1 MFRTVLVPVDRSPFA
16 ETAIPHAA
24 EVARRNG
31 GTLHLVMVHSI
42 TVPDALRAATLPPGG
57 TLDAE
62 IRREEERYLDELA
75 IRVAAKHD
83 VRPLT
88 TLLDGTIAHAIDHF
102 ARDNEVD
109 LVVLSTHGR
118 SGLERAWLGSVAD
131 RLVRTLTVPLLLV
144 RPELVPEAAEIGGF
158 HRVLVGLDGSALAE
172 DALRAAAAL
181 AAPGATC
188 TALRVAVPPQGPGS
202 PYIPD
207 AARVNREI
215 LAAAEELAAEYLAEL
230 AVRMRGEWSGFETR
244 VVAAHQPARVIVDAA
259 VELQVDLIAIATHG
273 RGPVMRALI
282 GSVTDRVVRLAPV
295 PVLVVP
301 AHASAA
307 HLVTGHRTSMEREVL
322 TG

>member
-16 ETAIPHAA
+16 EAAIPHAA
-24 EVARRNG
+24 EIIRRNS

-57 TLDAE
+57 TLDTD
-62 IRREEERYLDELA
+62 IRREEERYLDDLA
-75 IRVAAKHD
+75 LRIAAKHG

-88 TLLDGTIAHAIDHF
+88 TLLDGTIAPAIDHF
-102 ARDNEVD
+102 ARDNDVD

-144 RPELVPEAAEIGGF
+144 RPDLVPEPTDAQRF

-181 AAPGATC
+181 AAPGARC
-188 TALRVAVPPQGPGS
+188 TALRVAVPPHGPGS

-207 AARVNREI
+207 AARVNREM
-215 LAAAEELAAEYLAEL
+215 LAAAEDLAAEYLAEL
-230 AVRMRGEWSGFETR
+230 AVRVRGEWAAFDTR
-244 VVAAHQPARVIVDAA
+244 VVSAHQPARVIVDAA
-259 VELQVDLIAIATHG
+259 IEIEADVIAIATHG

-307 HLVTGHRTSMEREVL
+307 HLATGHRTSLEREVL